1 MKQELSDIELSKG
14 KILVDF
20 YADWCGPCK
29 MQGEILKEIEN
40 EINYK
45 IIKINVDDN
54 HNLTKKYGILTIPT
68 ILLFENGELIN
79 KKVGLTTREE
89 LLKILK

>member
-40 EINYK
+40 EISYK

-68 ILLFENGELIN
+68 ILLFENGELMN